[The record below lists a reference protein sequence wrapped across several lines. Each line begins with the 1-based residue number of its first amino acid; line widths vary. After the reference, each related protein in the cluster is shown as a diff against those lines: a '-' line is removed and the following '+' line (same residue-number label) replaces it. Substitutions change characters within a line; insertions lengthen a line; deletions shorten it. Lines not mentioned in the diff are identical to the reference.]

1 MYDREVPLHEVVEM
15 CESWV
20 GILQSAPTLQPIQL
34 STTSPTTEMG
44 DEPKG
49 KELQGY
55 LHPLTRAFVETLEG
69 FISRL
74 KSAESASTSVPASGY
89 PSAFLLAQFSLTA
102 FNSENQRLVLRI

>member
-1 MYDREVPLHEVVEM
+1 MIREVPLHEVVEM

-34 STTSPTTEMG
+34 STIPTTTDMG

-55 LHPLTRAFVETLEG
+55 LHPLTRGFVKTLEG

-89 PSAFLLAQFSLTA
+89 PCASLLAILSNA
-102 FNSENQRLVLRI
+102 FNSENQLLVLRI